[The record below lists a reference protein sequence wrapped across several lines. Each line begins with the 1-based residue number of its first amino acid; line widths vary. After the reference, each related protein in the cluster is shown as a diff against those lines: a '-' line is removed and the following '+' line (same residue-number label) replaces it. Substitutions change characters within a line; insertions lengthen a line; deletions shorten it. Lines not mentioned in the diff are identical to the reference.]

1 MQYQWHTGGVG
12 EWLLDLWM
20 YINIDVQCL
29 GTNPPCHTDTDV
41 DSPLTPTVQP
51 QASEC
56 PDVKNYKWR
65 SGTSTWQ
72 QWASKGVIH
81 RWAAVTWRCWVE
93 SVESLVGLRL
103 GQHND
108 RRPVHNRTVHSCPSQ
123 PPGQTITSCLTHTTT
138 TTIHPITEL
147 QSLTPHPLTIEL
159 PAHTTHLTDC
169 TFITLMLYKLKMKAL
184 YYFRSG

>member
-1 MQYQWHTGGVG
+1 
-12 EWLLDLWM
+12 M

-41 DSPLTPTVQP
+41 VSPLTPTVQP

-65 SGTSTWQ
+65 SGTPIWQ

-108 RRPVHNRTVHSCPSQ
+108 RRPVHNRTVHSCPIATSRSDYHIMSYTHYYHDH
-123 PPGQTITSCLTHTTT
+123 PPHHRT
-138 TTIHPITEL
+138 TEL